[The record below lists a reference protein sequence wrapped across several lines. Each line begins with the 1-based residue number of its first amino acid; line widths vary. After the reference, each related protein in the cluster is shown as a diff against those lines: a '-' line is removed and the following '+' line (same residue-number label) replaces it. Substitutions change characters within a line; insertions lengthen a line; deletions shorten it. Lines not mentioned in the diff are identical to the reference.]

1 MRSNK
6 ARLPLLLPSKCPYPK
21 QGFPPS
27 IIVYPV
33 LDRVFGW
40 SRDVGSETESSIIVL
55 LVINADFFLVEVFL
69 LVRCNFGLWFA
80 RRCSFLV
87 LIFFIFIFLV
97 FFVLLGLCAVVY
109 LLGWFGRKLLL

>member
-1 MRSNK
+1 M
-6 ARLPLLLPSKCPYPK
+6 
-21 QGFPPS
+21 
-27 IIVYPV
+27 YPV

-40 SRDVGSETESSIIVL
+40 SRESRSDKESSIIVL

-69 LVRCNFGLWFA
+69 FVHCDFGLWFA

-87 LIFFIFIFLV
+87 LIFFLFIFLT
-97 FFVLLGLCAVVY
+97 FFVLLRLCAIVY